1 MKKKLPATPTQIQ
14 EVTSFQDLVATPFQG
29 AVNALCWNRTLKG
42 DFSEIAN
49 KLVCNGTMATISSAE
64 LLELQLSEQ
73 GQLARETLLN
83 DLKLLEG
90 YGAAPILNVIEHYER
105 DEDFPWFPTDVYSF
119 HVDRS
124 PVPTDTFLCTYY
136 GAASDFLPN
145 EQAIQKILIPE
156 IRAELK
162 KLYQGEE
169 GAGFE
174 DFLSEYFFDLHYQAT
189 PNAQPINLGIGNLWR
204 LAVDHPESKVL
215 PCVHRAPEEKDGERR
230 LLLIC

>member
-1 MKKKLPATPTQIQ
+1 MKKSQIQ
-14 EVTSFQDLVATPFQG
+14 EVRSFQDLVAPPFRG
-29 AVNALCWNRTLKG
+29 EINAMYWHRTLKG
-42 DFSEIAN
+42 DFSEFAN
-49 KLVCNGTMATISSAE
+49 KLVCNGTMATITPAK

-73 GQLARETLLN
+73 GQLARETLLI

-90 YGAAPILNVIEHYER
+90 YGAAPILNVIAHYER
-105 DEDFPWFPTDVYSF
+105 DEDFPLLPTDVYSF

-136 GAASDFLPN
+136 GAAIDILPN
-145 EQAIQKILIPE
+145 TQAIQKVLVPE
-156 IRAELK
+156 IRDELK

-169 GAGFE
+169 DAGFE
-174 DFLSEYFFDLHYQAT
+174 AFLSEYFFDLHYQAT
-189 PNAQPINLGIGNLWR
+189 PNARPINLGIGNLWR

-215 PCVHRAPEEKDGERR
+215 PCVHRAPNKNNGERR